1 MRSGDGGGG
10 GVQEVQQHDDEEP
23 QQRGDARAD
32 AARLSTMAGAR
43 SPAHIAR
50 VGF

>member
-23 QQRGDARAD
+23 QQRGARAD